1 MDSTTVVAG
10 VVAGLSLAGAWLD
23 LRRRTNGKGPIA
35 DSVNKLTE
43 KIEQQGDRLGRIEDR
58 QAHADER
65 LGRIEQ
71 HLAP

>member
-1 MDSTTVVAG
+1 MDSSTAVAG
-10 VVAGLSLAGAWLD
+10 VVAGLTLAGAWLD

-35 DSVNKLTE
+35 ESVNKLADR
-43 KIEQQGDRLGRIEDR
+43 IEQQGERLGRIEDR